1 MRLYKFISLY
11 HFILY
16 ITIIFYGF
24 KVKILLVIILTK
36 QKTNYSSLLYGV
48 IIGLVNGVFGAG
60 GGMIAV
66 PVLKKQ
72 GLDQKLAHANA
83 VAVILPITII
93 SAVLYLVKGNV
104 TLIDSW
110 AFIPTGL
117 IGSVIATL
125 ALQKFSNKVLQ
136 KTFAAFMIYAGVRLL
151 MQ

>member
-1 MRLYKFISLY
+1 MQACGKN
-11 HFILY
+11 ILGDFLK
-16 ITIIFYGF
+16 I
-24 KVKILLVIILTK
+24 VKKHIKSAVLGI
-36 QKTNYSSLLYGV
+36 GV
-48 IIGLVNGVFGAG
+48 GLVNGVFGAG

-151 MQ
+151 MR